1 MTRRVNDLKA
11 RLDAIMGVKKEE
23 RKPDVVPAFWDMV
36 YTGKVQNAL
45 KESNDGSGGYLV
57 PDSFDEQIIDG
68 LRDENVL
75 RRISRVV
82 KTEHTL
88 RIPITDETGTAQW
101 ISEEHPFVDSD
112 VSFDQVTL
120 DAFKLGTLIKVSEEM
135 LEDCAVNMERYLKK
149 EFVCRIADAEEE
161 AFLRGNGVGK
171 PLGLVHQAKEV
182 PVSGSVLNFDTI
194 IDLYYALPR
203 LYRDNATF
211 LCSENAYRELRKIK
225 TAAGHNLWTDPDE
238 LLGCPIYTTRYLDD
252 IAPGGIPILFG
263 DFSYYWIGE
272 RGKTTLRRLN
282 ERYADKGQ
290 IGFQMHERVDAKLIR
305 PEAMCC
311 LKIKEESA

>member
-1 MTRRVNDLKA
+1 MRKTVNELKD

-23 RKPDVVPAFWDMV
+23 RKPNVALAFWDMV

-45 KESNDGSGGYLV
+45 KESSDGSGGYLV
-57 PDSFDEQIIDG
+57 PDSFDKQIVDG

-75 RRISRVV
+75 RRVSRVV

-101 ISEEHPFVDSD
+101 IDEEHPFVDSD

-203 LYRDNATF
+203 LYRDHATF
-211 LCSENAYRELRKIK
+211 LCSEQAYRELRKIK

-238 LLGCPIYTTRYLDD
+238 LLGRPIYTTRYLDD
-252 IAPGGIPILFG
+252 IAPGGMPILFG
-263 DFSYYWIGE
+263 DFSYFWIGE

>member
-1 MTRRVNDLKA
+1 MRKTVNELKERV
-11 RLDAIMGVKKEE
+11 DAIMGVKKEE
-23 RKPDVVPAFWDMV
+23 RKPDVVLAFWEMV

-45 KESNDGSGGYLV
+45 KESSDGSGGYLV
-57 PDSFDEQIIDG
+57 PDSFDKQIIDG

-82 KTEHTL
+82 KTEHSL

-161 AFLRGNGVGK
+161 AFLCGNGVGK

-182 PVSGSVLNFDTI
+182 PVSGMLNFDTI

-238 LLGCPIYTTRYLDD
+238 LLGCPIYTSRYLDD
-252 IAPGGIPILFG
+252 IVPGGMPILFG
-263 DFSYYWIGE
+263 DFSFFWIGE

-282 ERYADKGQ
+282 ERYADRGQ

-311 LKIKEESA
+311 LKIKEDDA

>member
-1 MTRRVNDLKA
+1 MRRTVNELKD
-11 RLDAIMGVKKEE
+11 RLDAIMGVKKAEQ
-23 RKPDVVPAFWDMV
+23 KPDVDTAFWNMV
-36 YTGKVQNAL
+36 HTGKAQNAL
-45 KESNDGSGGYLV
+45 KENSNGSGGYLV
-57 PDSFDEQIIDG
+57 PDSYDTQLVDA
-68 LRDENVL
+68 LREKNVL
-75 RRISRVV
+75 RRISRVI

-88 RIPITDETGTAQW
+88 RIPVTDTTGEAQW

-135 LEDCAVNMERYLKK
+135 LEDCAVNMEQYLKK

-161 AFLRGNGVGK
+161 AFLCGNGVGK

-203 LYRDNATF
+203 LYRDNATL

-238 LLGCPIYTTRYLDD
+238 LLGCPIYTSRYLDD
-252 IAPGGIPILFG
+252 IAPGSMPILFG
-263 DFSYYWIGE
+263 DFSYFWIGE
-272 RGKTTLRRLN
+272 RGKTTLRRLS

-311 LKIKEESA
+311 LKIKEENA

>member
-1 MTRRVNDLKA
+1 MRKTVNELKE

-23 RKPDVVPAFWDMV
+23 CKPDVVPAFWDMV

-45 KESNDGSGGYLV
+45 KESSDGSGGYLV
-57 PDSFDEQIIDG
+57 PDSFDKQIVDG

-101 ISEEHPFVDSD
+101 IDEEHPFVDSD

-135 LEDCAVNMERYLKK
+135 LEDCAVNMEQYLKK

-161 AFLRGNGVGK
+161 AFLCGNGVGK

-238 LLGCPIYTTRYLDD
+238 LLGCPIYTSRYLDD
-252 IAPGGIPILFG
+252 IVPGGMPILFG

-282 ERYADKGQ
+282 ERYADKG
-290 IGFQMHERVDAKLIR
+290 
-305 PEAMCC
+305 
-311 LKIKEESA
+311 

>member
-1 MTRRVNDLKA
+1 MRKTVNELKERV
-11 RLDAIMGVKKEE
+11 DAIMGVKKEE
-23 RKPDVVPAFWDMV
+23 RKPDVVPAFWEMV

-45 KESNDGSGGYLV
+45 KESSDGSGGYLV
-57 PDSFDEQIIDG
+57 PDSFDKQIIDG

-82 KTEHTL
+82 KTEHSL

-161 AFLRGNGVGK
+161 AFLCGNGVGK

-182 PVSGSVLNFDTI
+182 PVSGMLNFDTI

-238 LLGCPIYTTRYLDD
+238 LLGCPIYTSRYLDD
-252 IAPGGIPILFG
+252 IVPGGMPILFG
-263 DFSYYWIGE
+263 DFSFFWIGE

-282 ERYADKGQ
+282 ERYADRGQ

-311 LKIKEESA
+311 LKIKEDDA